1 MTERK
6 QQLDATLAA
15 LRADFDAAFAKAPA
29 STAAPAEELLAIRVQ
44 AEPFAVPVAEVAG
57 LCADRL
63 VVPLPTPAREL
74 LGLVCLRGRVVPVYD
89 LAALLM
95 GGSPRPP
102 PRWMLLV
109 RGHAALGLAFDV
121 FEGQLMR
128 GGARRP
134 LVDLG
139 ELARQLHAKC
149 APLRR
154 YETKGA
160 MT

>member
-6 QQLDATLAA
+6 QQLEATLAA
-15 LRADFDAAFAKAPA
+15 LRGDFDAAFAKAPA
-29 STAAPAEELLAIRVQ
+29 ETAAPAEGLLAIRVQ
-44 AEPFAVPVAEVAG
+44 AEPFAVPVAQVAG

-63 VVPLPTPAREL
+63 VVPLPTPVREL

-89 LAALLM
+89 LAALLL

-109 RGHAALGLAFDV
+109 RGRAALGLAFDV
-121 FEGQLMR
+121 FEGQR
-128 GGARRP
+128 GRFGTPRP
-134 LVDLG
+134 VVDLD
-139 ELARQLHAKC
+139 ELARRVHVKC
-149 APLRR
+149 APWRR
-154 YETKGA
+154 HETKGA